1 MGACGA
7 ETCLQN
13 PGKTV
18 FAVIWVFCFG
28 VCGLSW
34 SPVVKGIYI
43 WTALCHVTGRRCYSV
58 PQQVH
63 CLWALWA
70 SVETSKYVSIGNS
83 LILARGTWKRT
94 DRPFLYLN
102 LNDKLEGGIFSPV
115 VGLRKDQP
123 RERLPSWC
131 SRTLV
136 SHFTSGHHRFDGI
149 YTFWA
154 FCNFFAP
161 QVKKYTF
168 RNEILGGKCFGLS
181 KLRTSNQQIN
191 HGKRNLFFPNSPF
204 NAHLIKQGLQF
215 WLLTKWSM

>member
-7 ETCLQN
+7 ETCLLN

-18 FAVIWVFCFG
+18 FAVIWGLCFG
-28 VCGLSW
+28 VCGLPW
-34 SPVVKGIYI
+34 SPEVKRTYI
-43 WTALCHVTGRRCYSV
+43 WTALCHITGRHCYSV
-58 PQQVH
+58 PRQDH
-63 CLWALWA
+63 CLRALWA
-70 SVETSKYVSIGNS
+70 SVETSIYVSVGNS
-83 LILARGTWKRT
+83 LILARGTRKRT

-115 VGLRKDQP
+115 IGLRKDQP

-136 SHFTSGHHRFDGI
+136 SHFTSDHHRFSGI

-161 QVKKYTF
+161 QVMKYTSQ
-168 RNEILGGKCFGLS
+168 NEILGGKSFGLS

-191 HGKRNLFFPNSPF
+191 HGKRSLLFPNSPF
-204 NAHLIKQGLQF
+204 NAHLIKQGLHF
-215 WLLTKWSM
+215 GLLPKWSM

>member
-7 ETCLQN
+7 ERCLLN

-18 FAVIWVFCFG
+18 FAVIWRLCFG
-28 VCGLSW
+28 VCGLPW
-34 SPVVKGIYI
+34 SPEVKRTNI
-43 WTALCHVTGRRCYSV
+43 WTALCHITGRRCYSV
-58 PQQVH
+58 PRQDH
-63 CLWALWA
+63 CLRALWA
-70 SVETSKYVSIGNS
+70 SVETSIYVSVGNS
-83 LILARGTWKRT
+83 LILARGTRKRT

-115 VGLRKDQP
+115 IGLRKDQP
-123 RERLPSWC
+123 REQLPSWC

-136 SHFTSGHHRFDGI
+136 SHFTSDHHRFSGI

-161 QVKKYTF
+161 QVKKYTSQ
-168 RNEILGGKCFGLS
+168 NEILGGKSFGLS

-191 HGKRNLFFPNSPF
+191 HGKRSLLFPNSPF
-204 NAHLIKQGLQF
+204 NAHLIKQGLHF
-215 WLLTKWSM
+215 GLLPKWSM